1 MEQLME
7 GVENVGVELEEFF
20 ALFEQASEQKKNM
33 TEGEL
38 FETLKALDLTGT
50 ETLDPEA
57 FKDMLTTTGDQ
68 TPAQDVD
75 AILDGLPRNR
85 LGRVSCRLI
94 ARRLVGG
101 PDGIQ
106 HI

>member
-1 MEQLME
+1 MESVDEE
-7 GVENVGVELEEFF
+7 GLELEEFF
-20 ALFEQASEQKKNM
+20 SLFELASEQSKSM

-57 FKDMLTTTGDQ
+57 FKDMLTTTGDV
-68 TPAQDVD
+68 TPAEDVD
-75 AILDGLPRNR
+75 FMLDGLPRNR